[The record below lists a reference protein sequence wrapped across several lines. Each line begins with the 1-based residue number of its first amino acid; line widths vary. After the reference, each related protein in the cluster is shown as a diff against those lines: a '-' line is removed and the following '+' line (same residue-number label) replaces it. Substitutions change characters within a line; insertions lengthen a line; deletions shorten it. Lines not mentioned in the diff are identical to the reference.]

1 MLPINVLTLY
11 HGRSGS
17 RLVLPVWR
25 QFLGFLVIST
35 QSVNTTLNQNKMELA
50 IPVSTVSIQ
59 MLSHGDSLLNEE
71 VDVLW
76 ELWAEPVALQDAE
89 NLATGD
95 RLDLGDAMAV
105 TEDDTDLR
113 WGHTLLCH
121 FEDLVIDLCDREEE
135 QECVSREEREGRGRR
150 YDGDAVLSIC
160 ASP

>member
-1 MLPINVLTLY
+1 MLPINVSTLY

-25 QFLGFLVIST
+25 QFLGLLVIST
-35 QSVNTTLNQNKMELA
+35 QSVNTALNQNKMELA

-76 ELWAEPVALQDAE
+76 ELWSEPVALQDAE
-89 NLATGD
+89 NLATCD
-95 RLDLGDAMAV
+95 RLDLGNAMAV

-113 WGHTLLCH
+113 WSHTLLCH
-121 FEDLVIDLCDREEE
+121 FEDLVIDLCDKEEE
-135 QECVSREEREGRGRR
+135 AGVC
-150 YDGDAVLSIC
+150 
-160 ASP
+160 